1 MKKITI
7 EKNEHTDGF
16 IATIGLTDG
25 CKQIIQGKSKM
36 SLKFRAMK
44 LQREDLIRF
53 DLRVGTID
61 PPNLKKNHSYIFTKK
76 S

>member
-53 DLRVGTID
+53 DLRVG
-61 PPNLKKNHSYIFTKK
+61 KKNHSYIFTKK

>member
-1 MKKITI
+1 MKKIII
-7 EKNEHTDGF
+7 EANEHTDGF

-25 CKQIIQGKSKM
+25 CTQIIQGKSKM

-53 DLRVGTID
+53 DLRVG
-61 PPNLKKNHSYIFTKK
+61 KKNHSYIFGNKT
-76 S
+76 

>member
-7 EKNEHTDGF
+7 EPNEHTDGF
-16 IATIGLTDG
+16 IATIELTDG
-25 CKQIIQGKSKM
+25 CTQIIQGKSKM

-53 DLRVGTID
+53 ELRVGTIE
-61 PPNLKKNHSYIFTKK
+61 PPNLKKNHSYIFGNK